1 MEESGDMVFTE
12 ILDNFIK
19 ILENIPG
26 NLKSMSMTL
35 LYFLSTIDIA
45 LTIYKNINNP
55 DFNYINWAKTKILK
69 VGFIVFAIKSYEWFL
84 TMVKDFFISIGTKG
98 LGLSL
103 NSNNYFNDPS
113 AIWDKGREIGGRV
126 IDQLSWR
133 PATYIFILL
142 GLLTYIGFFL
152 LAMRII
158 ICWVEYYFLTGF
170 SIVFLPFGALDLG
183 VEYYKN
189 VFKTIISCSIKLGV
203 FNMWLLICDKL
214 MKSIM
219 VVEKKY
225 DLDAALVVCGTVYIL
240 VAIMLSMPSI
250 TTSLLTGSPAVNAG
264 AAMAGATGAI
274 AGMTRGMGHAYRG
287 TKETVKGAVKGAKIG
302 ANSIGGSLGAPGSVG
317 NIVGSTF
324 GGAVGAIVGCSYAGA
339 RYGVFKEKA
348 KDKQNNGNN
357 GNNASVTSP
366 SNNSSSGGN
375 SSGGNTSQA
384 GSANSNGGSSG
395 STPNQQST
403 TSNSPGNNGG
413 TPSGSGQAPSSNIQ
427 GATGSVNTNAQT
439 QVNAPNS
446 NGDTTTQP
454 SSSTNDATTTDNS
467 NIDSTQATGTAQSS
481 ATNTTTQP
489 SSNTNDTTTTDNSN
503 IDSTQATGTT
513 QSSATNTDTSTVTNV
528 SNSTSSDSGNN
539 VDNSNNTNSLTNTSS
554 TTSSDTGSNSEKRG
568 IKVNG
573 GEAGKLPDWME
584 GDY

>member
-302 ANSIGGSLGAPGSVG
+302 SSVG
-317 NIVGSTF
+317 NGFLGGLGTTGGIIGNTVGGF
-324 GGAVGAIVGCSYAGA
+324 AGAIVGGSYAGA

-357 GNNASVTSP
+357 SGNYVPATPP

-384 GSANSNGGSSG
+384 GSASNNGGSSG
-395 STPNQQST
+395 GTPNQQST
-403 TSNSPGNNGG
+403 TSNSSGNGG
-413 TPSGSGQAPSSNIQ
+413 GPSGNGQTPSSNIQ
-427 GATGSVNTNAQT
+427 GTTGSVNTSAQI
-439 QVNAPNS
+439 QANAPS
-446 NGDTTTQP
+446 STGDT
-454 SSSTNDATTTDNS
+454 S
-467 NIDSTQATGTAQSS
+467 NIQSVAS
-481 ATNTTTQP
+481 TNTTTID
-489 SSNTNDTTTTDNSN
+489 SSNA
-503 IDSTQATGTT
+503 DSTQINGGT
-513 QSSATNTDTSTVTNV
+513 QSSANDMSTDTNSVNNVNTSTNTNSV
-528 SNSTSSDSGNN
+528 SDNNTGNN
-539 VDNSNNTNSLTNTSS
+539 IDNSNNTNSTVDASSENTTTTDIGDSS
-554 TTSSDTGSNSEKRG
+554 GKRG

>member
-113 AIWDKGREIGGRV
+113 AIWDKRREIGGRV

-302 ANSIGGSLGAPGSVG
+302 SSVG
-317 NIVGSTF
+317 NGFLGGLGTTGGIIGNTVGGF
-324 GGAVGAIVGCSYAGA
+324 AGAIVGGSYAGA

-357 GNNASVTSP
+357 NGNYVSATPP

-384 GSANSNGGSSG
+384 GSASNNGGSSG

-403 TSNSPGNNGG
+403 TSNSSGNGG
-413 TPSGSGQAPSSNIQ
+413 GPSGNGQTPSSNIQ
-427 GATGSVNTNAQT
+427 GTIGSVNTSAQI
-439 QVNAPNS
+439 QANAPS
-446 NGDTTTQP
+446 STGDTSNTQ
-454 SSSTNDATTTDNS
+454 SVAS
-467 NIDSTQATGTAQSS
+467 
-481 ATNTTTQP
+481 TNTTTID
-489 SSNTNDTTTTDNSN
+489 SSNA
-503 IDSTQATGTT
+503 DSTQINGAT
-513 QSSATNTDTSTVTNV
+513 QSSANDMSTDTNSVNNVNASNTGNDTTASSVSNTSTNTNSV
-528 SNSTSSDSGNN
+528 SDNNTGNN
-539 VDNSNNTNSLTNTSS
+539 IDNSNNTNSRVDASSENTTTTDIGDSS
-554 TTSSDTGSNSEKRG
+554 GKRG

>member
-250 TTSLLTGSPAVNAG
+250 TTSLLTGSPALNAG

-302 ANSIGGSLGAPGSVG
+302 SSVG
-317 NIVGSTF
+317 NGFLGGLGTTGGIIGNTVGGF
-324 GGAVGAIVGCSYAGA
+324 AGAIVGGSYAGA

-357 GNNASVTSP
+357 NGNYVSATPP

-384 GSANSNGGSSG
+384 GSASNNGGSSG

-403 TSNSPGNNGG
+403 TSNSSGNGG
-413 TPSGSGQAPSSNIQ
+413 GPSGNGQTPSSNIQ
-427 GATGSVNTNAQT
+427 GTIGSVNTSAQI
-439 QVNAPNS
+439 QANAPS
-446 NGDTTTQP
+446 STGDTSNTQ
-454 SSSTNDATTTDNS
+454 SVAS
-467 NIDSTQATGTAQSS
+467 
-481 ATNTTTQP
+481 TNTTTID
-489 SSNTNDTTTTDNSN
+489 SSNA
-503 IDSTQATGTT
+503 DSTQINGAT
-513 QSSATNTDTSTVTNV
+513 QSSANDMSTDTNSVNNVNASNTGNDTTASSVSNTSTNTNSV
-528 SNSTSSDSGNN
+528 SDNNTGNN
-539 VDNSNNTNSLTNTSS
+539 IDNSNNTNSRVDASSENTTTTDIGDSS
-554 TTSSDTGSNSEKRG
+554 GKRG

>member
-55 DFNYINWAKTKILK
+55 EFNYINWAKTKILK

-84 TMVKDFFISIGTKG
+84 TMVKDFFLSIGTKG

-264 AAMAGATGAI
+264 AAMAGTTGAI
-274 AGMTRGMGHAYRG
+274 AGMTRGMGHVYRG

-302 ANSIGGSLGAPGSVG
+302 SSVG
-317 NIVGSTF
+317 NGFLGGLGTTGGIIGNTVGGF
-324 GGAVGAIVGCSYAGA
+324 AGAIVGGSYAGA

-357 GNNASVTSP
+357 SGNYVSTTPP

-384 GSANSNGGSSG
+384 GSASNNGGSSG

-403 TSNSPGNNGG
+403 TSNSSGNGG
-413 TPSGSGQAPSSNIQ
+413 GPSGNGQTPSSNIQ
-427 GATGSVNTNAQT
+427 GTTGSVNTSAQI
-439 QVNAPNS
+439 QANAPS
-446 NGDTTTQP
+446 STGDTSNTQ
-454 SSSTNDATTTDNS
+454 SVASTNNTTIDSS
-467 NIDSTQATGTAQSS
+467 NADSTQING
-481 ATNTTTQP
+481 
-489 SSNTNDTTTTDNSN
+489 
-503 IDSTQATGTT
+503 GT
-513 QSSATNTDTSTVTNV
+513 QSSANDMSTDTNSVNNVNTSTTGNDTTASSV
-528 SNSTSSDSGNN
+528 SNTSTNSNSVSDNNTGNN
-539 VDNSNNTNSLTNTSS
+539 IDNSNNTNSTVDASSENTTTTDIGDSS
-554 TTSSDTGSNSEKRG
+554 GKRG

>member
-324 GGAVGAIVGCSYAGA
+324 GGAVGAIVGGSYAGA

-357 GNNASVTSP
+357 NGNYVSATPP

-384 GSANSNGGSSG
+384 GSASNNGGSSG

-403 TSNSPGNNGG
+403 TSNSSGNGG
-413 TPSGSGQAPSSNIQ
+413 GPSGNGQTPSSNIQ
-427 GATGSVNTNAQT
+427 GTTGSVNTSAQI
-439 QVNAPNS
+439 QANAPS
-446 NGDTTTQP
+446 STGDTSNTQ
-454 SSSTNDATTTDNS
+454 SVAS
-467 NIDSTQATGTAQSS
+467 
-481 ATNTTTQP
+481 TNTTTID
-489 SSNTNDTTTTDNSN
+489 SSNA
-503 IDSTQATGTT
+503 DSTQINGAT
-513 QSSATNTDTSTVTNV
+513 QSSANDMSTDTNSVNNVNASNTGNDTTASSVSNTSTNTNSV
-528 SNSTSSDSGNN
+528 SDNNTGNN
-539 VDNSNNTNSLTNTSS
+539 IDNSNNTNSRVDASSENTTTTDIGDSS
-554 TTSSDTGSNSEKRG
+554 GKRG

>member
-302 ANSIGGSLGAPGSVG
+302 SSVG
-317 NIVGSTF
+317 NGFLGGLGTTGGIIGNTVGGF
-324 GGAVGAIVGCSYAGA
+324 AGAIVGGSYAGA

-357 GNNASVTSP
+357 SGNYVPATPP

-384 GSANSNGGSSG
+384 GSASNNGGSSG
-395 STPNQQST
+395 GTPNQQST
-403 TSNSPGNNGG
+403 TSNSSGNGG
-413 TPSGSGQAPSSNIQ
+413 GPSGNGQTPSSNIQ
-427 GATGSVNTNAQT
+427 GTTGSVNTSAQI
-439 QVNAPNS
+439 QANAPS
-446 NGDTTTQP
+446 STGDTSNTQ
-454 SSSTNDATTTDNS
+454 SVAS
-467 NIDSTQATGTAQSS
+467 
-481 ATNTTTQP
+481 TNTTTID
-489 SSNTNDTTTTDNSN
+489 SSNA
-503 IDSTQATGTT
+503 DSTQINGGT
-513 QSSATNTDTSTVTNV
+513 QSSANDMSTDTNSVNNVNTSTTGNDTTASSVSNTSTNTNSV
-528 SNSTSSDSGNN
+528 SDNNTGNN
-539 VDNSNNTNSLTNTSS
+539 IDNSNNTNSTVDASSENTTTTDIGDSS
-554 TTSSDTGSNSEKRG
+554 GKRG

>member
-302 ANSIGGSLGAPGSVG
+302 SSVG
-317 NIVGSTF
+317 NGFLGGLGTTGGIIGNTVGGF
-324 GGAVGAIVGCSYAGA
+324 AGAIVGGSYAGA

-357 GNNASVTSP
+357 NGNYVSATPP

-384 GSANSNGGSSG
+384 GSASNNGGSSG

-403 TSNSPGNNGG
+403 TSNSSGNGG
-413 TPSGSGQAPSSNIQ
+413 GPSGNGQTPSSNIQ
-427 GATGSVNTNAQT
+427 GTTGSVNTSAQI
-439 QVNAPNS
+439 QANAPS
-446 NGDTTTQP
+446 STGDTSNTQ
-454 SSSTNDATTTDNS
+454 SVAS
-467 NIDSTQATGTAQSS
+467 
-481 ATNTTTQP
+481 TNTTTID
-489 SSNTNDTTTTDNSN
+489 SSNA
-503 IDSTQATGTT
+503 DSTQTSGAT
-513 QSSATNTDTSTVTNV
+513 QSSANNISSGTNSVNNVNTSTNTSNTGNDTTSSSVSNTSTNTNSV
-528 SNSTSSDSGNN
+528 SDNNTGNN
-539 VDNSNNTNSLTNTSS
+539 IDNSNNTNSTVDASSENTTTTDIGDSS
-554 TTSSDTGSNSEKRG
+554 GKRG

>member
-1 MEESGDMVFTE
+1 MVFTE
-12 ILDNFIK
+12 ILNNFVK
-19 ILENIPG
+19 ILEKLPG
-26 NLKSMSMTL
+26 NLKSMCMTL

-45 LTIYKNINNP
+45 LTVYKNINNP
-55 DFNYINWAKTKILK
+55 DFNYVNWAKTKILK
-69 VGFIVFAIKSYEWFL
+69 IGFIIFAIKSYEWFL
-84 TMVKDFFISIGTKG
+84 SMVKSFFLSVGTKG
-98 LGLSL
+98 LGISL
-103 NSNNYFNDPS
+103 NGNNYFNDPS
-113 AIWDKGREIGGRV
+113 VIWDKGREIGDLILDEVSGWP
-126 IDQLSWR
+126 S
-133 PATYIFILL
+133 TYVFILL
-142 GLLTYIGFFL
+142 GIITYIGFFML
-152 LAMRII
+152 SIQII
-158 ICWVEYYFLTGF
+158 ICWVEYYFLTGI
-170 SIVFLPFGALDLG
+170 SIIFLPFGALDLG
-183 VEYYKN
+183 LEYYKN
-189 VFKTIISCSIKLGV
+189 VFKTIMSCSIKLCV
-203 FNMWLLICDKL
+203 FNIWLLICDKL
-214 MKSIM
+214 IKELL
-219 VVEKKY
+219 VVNRGYE
-225 DLDAALVVCGTVYIL
+225 LDDALVVCGTVYIL
-240 VAIMLSMPSI
+240 VVIMLSMPSL
-250 TTSLLTGSPAVNAG
+250 TSGLLTGSPTMNAG
-264 AAMAGATGAI
+264 AAMAGATGAV
-274 AGMTRGMGHAYRG
+274 AGMTRGMGHVYRG

-302 ANSIGGSLGAPGSVG
+302 ASGGSRFLGGPGTG
-317 NIVGSTF
+317 LGIVGSTV
-324 GGAVGAIVGCSYAGA
+324 GGIGGAIVGGSYAGA

-357 GNNASVTSP
+357 ASVTSP
-366 SNNSSSGGN
+366 SNNSSLGGN

-454 SSSTNDATTTDNS
+454 SSSTNDATTVDNSNIDSTQATGTAQNSTTNTTTQPSSNTNDTTTDNS
-467 NIDSTQATGTAQSS
+467 NIDSTQATGTAQSN
-481 ATNTTTQP
+481 AFNM
-489 SSNTNDTTTTDNSN
+489 
-503 IDSTQATGTT
+503 
-513 QSSATNTDTSTVTNV
+513 DTSTATNV

-539 VDNSNNTNSLTNTSS
+539 VDNSNNTNSSTNTSS

>member
-302 ANSIGGSLGAPGSVG
+302 SSVG
-317 NIVGSTF
+317 NGFLGGLGTTGGIIGNTVGGF
-324 GGAVGAIVGCSYAGA
+324 AGAIVGGSYAGA

-357 GNNASVTSP
+357 NGNYVSATPP

-384 GSANSNGGSSG
+384 GSASNNGGSSG

-403 TSNSPGNNGG
+403 TSNSSGNGG
-413 TPSGSGQAPSSNIQ
+413 GPSGNGQTPSSNIQ
-427 GATGSVNTNAQT
+427 GTIGSVNTSAQI
-439 QVNAPNS
+439 QANAPS
-446 NGDTTTQP
+446 STGDTSNTQ
-454 SSSTNDATTTDNS
+454 SVAS
-467 NIDSTQATGTAQSS
+467 
-481 ATNTTTQP
+481 TNTTTID
-489 SSNTNDTTTTDNSN
+489 SSNA
-503 IDSTQATGTT
+503 DSTQINGAT
-513 QSSATNTDTSTVTNV
+513 QSSANDMSTDTNSVNNVNTSTTGNDTTASSVSNTSTNTNSV
-528 SNSTSSDSGNN
+528 SDNNTGNN
-539 VDNSNNTNSLTNTSS
+539 IDNSNNTNSTVDASSENTTTTDIGDSS
-554 TTSSDTGSNSEKRG
+554 GKRG

>member
-302 ANSIGGSLGAPGSVG
+302 SSVG
-317 NIVGSTF
+317 NGFLGGLGTTGGIIGNTVGGF
-324 GGAVGAIVGCSYAGA
+324 AGAIVGGSYAGA

-357 GNNASVTSP
+357 NGNYVSATPP

-384 GSANSNGGSSG
+384 GSASNNGGSSG

-403 TSNSPGNNGG
+403 TSNSSGNGG
-413 TPSGSGQAPSSNIQ
+413 GPSGNGQTPSSNIQ
-427 GATGSVNTNAQT
+427 GTTGSVNTSAQI
-439 QVNAPNS
+439 QANAPS
-446 NGDTTTQP
+446 STGDTSNTQ
-454 SSSTNDATTTDNS
+454 SVAS
-467 NIDSTQATGTAQSS
+467 
-481 ATNTTTQP
+481 TNTTTID
-489 SSNTNDTTTTDNSN
+489 SSNA
-503 IDSTQATGTT
+503 DSTQINGAT
-513 QSSATNTDTSTVTNV
+513 QSSANDMSTDTNSVNDVNTSTNTSNTGNDTTASSVSNTSTNTNSV
-528 SNSTSSDSGNN
+528 SDNNTGNN
-539 VDNSNNTNSLTNTSS
+539 IDNSNNTNSTVDASSENTTTTDIGDSS
-554 TTSSDTGSNSEKRG
+554 GKRG

>member
-1 MEESGDMVFTE
+1 MVFTE
-12 ILDNFIK
+12 ILNNFVK
-19 ILENIPG
+19 ILEKLPG
-26 NLKSMSMTL
+26 NLKSMCMTL

-45 LTIYKNINNP
+45 LTVYKNINNP
-55 DFNYINWAKTKILK
+55 DFNYVNWAKTKILK
-69 VGFIVFAIKSYEWFL
+69 IGFIIFAIKSYEWFL
-84 TMVKDFFISIGTKG
+84 SMVKSFFLSVGTKG
-98 LGLSL
+98 LGISL
-103 NSNNYFNDPS
+103 NGNNYFNDPS
-113 AIWDKGREIGGRV
+113 VIWDKGREIGDLILDEVSGWP
-126 IDQLSWR
+126 S
-133 PATYIFILL
+133 TYVFILL
-142 GLLTYIGFFL
+142 GIITYIGFFML
-152 LAMRII
+152 SIQII
-158 ICWVEYYFLTGF
+158 ICWVEYYFLTGI
-170 SIVFLPFGALDLG
+170 SIIFLPFGALDLG
-183 VEYYKN
+183 LEYYKN
-189 VFKTIISCSIKLGV
+189 VFKTIMSCSIKLCV
-203 FNMWLLICDKL
+203 FNIWLLICDKL
-214 MKSIM
+214 IKELL
-219 VVEKKY
+219 VVNRGYE
-225 DLDAALVVCGTVYIL
+225 LDDALVVCGTVYIL
-240 VAIMLSMPSI
+240 VVIMLSMPSL
-250 TTSLLTGSPAVNAG
+250 TSGLLTGSPTMNAG
-264 AAMAGATGAI
+264 AAMAGATGAV
-274 AGMTRGMGHAYRG
+274 AGMTRGMGHVYRG

-302 ANSIGGSLGAPGSVG
+302 ASGGSRFLGGPGTG
-317 NIVGSTF
+317 LGIVGSTV
-324 GGAVGAIVGCSYAGA
+324 GGIGGAIVGGSYAGA

-357 GNNASVTSP
+357 ASVTSP
-366 SNNSSSGGN
+366 SNNSSLGGN

-454 SSSTNDATTTDNS
+454 SSSTNDATTVDNS
-467 NIDSTQATGTAQSS
+467 NIDSTQATGTAQNST
-481 ATNTTTQP
+481 TNTTTQP

-503 IDSTQATGTT
+503 IDSTQATGTA
-513 QSSATNTDTSTVTNV
+513 QSNTTNMDTSTVTNV
-528 SNSTSSDSGNN
+528 SNSTSSDFGNN
-539 VDNSNNTNSLTNTSS
+539 VDNSNNTNSSTNTSS

>member
-26 NLKSMSMTL
+26 NLKSMGMTL

-55 DFNYINWAKTKILK
+55 EFNYINWAKTKILK

-84 TMVKDFFISIGTKG
+84 TMVKDFFLSIGTKG

-302 ANSIGGSLGAPGSVG
+302 SSVG
-317 NIVGSTF
+317 NGFLGGLGTTGGIIGNTVGGF
-324 GGAVGAIVGCSYAGA
+324 AGAIVGGSYAGA

-348 KDKQNNGNN
+348 KDKQNNGSNN
-357 GNNASVTSP
+357 GNYVSVTPP

-375 SSGGNTSQA
+375 SSGGNTSQSGNN
-384 GSANSNGGSSG
+384 GSNSGGNSGSS
-395 STPNQQST
+395 SNQQNT

-413 TPSGSGQAPSSNIQ
+413 TPSSNIQ
-427 GATGSVNTNAQT
+427 GGTGSINTNAQT
-439 QVNAPNS
+439 QVNTPNS
-446 NGDTTTQP
+446 TVDASNTQSVASTSTTTID
-454 SSSTNDATTTDNS
+454 SSNS
-467 NIDSTQATGTAQSS
+467 NSTQTSGA
-481 ATNTTTQP
+481 
-489 SSNTNDTTTTDNSN
+489 
-503 IDSTQATGTT
+503 T
-513 QSSATNTDTSTVTNV
+513 QSSANDVSSGTNSVNNVNTSTNT
-528 SNSTSSDSGNN
+528 SNTGNN
-539 VDNSNNTNSLTNTSS
+539 IDNSNNTNSTVDASSENTTTTDIGDSS
-554 TTSSDTGSNSEKRG
+554 GKRG

>member
-302 ANSIGGSLGAPGSVG
+302 SSVG
-317 NIVGSTF
+317 NGFLGGLGTTGGIIGNTVGGF
-324 GGAVGAIVGCSYAGA
+324 AGAIVGGSYAGA

-348 KDKQNNGNN
+348 KDKQNNGSNYVS
-357 GNNASVTSP
+357 ATPP

-384 GSANSNGGSSG
+384 GSASNNGGSSG

-403 TSNSPGNNGG
+403 TSNSSGNGG
-413 TPSGSGQAPSSNIQ
+413 GPSGNGQTPSSNIQ
-427 GATGSVNTNAQT
+427 GTTGSVNTSAQI
-439 QVNAPNS
+439 QANAPS
-446 NGDTTTQP
+446 STGDTSNTQ
-454 SSSTNDATTTDNS
+454 SVAS
-467 NIDSTQATGTAQSS
+467 
-481 ATNTTTQP
+481 TNTTTID
-489 SSNTNDTTTTDNSN
+489 SSNA
-503 IDSTQATGTT
+503 DSTQINGAT
-513 QSSATNTDTSTVTNV
+513 QSSANDMSTDTNSVNNVNASNTGNDTTASSVSNTSTNTNSV
-528 SNSTSSDSGNN
+528 SDNNTGNN
-539 VDNSNNTNSLTNTSS
+539 IDNSNNTNSRVDASSENTTTTDIGDSS
-554 TTSSDTGSNSEKRG
+554 GKRG

>member
-302 ANSIGGSLGAPGSVG
+302 SSVG
-317 NIVGSTF
+317 NGFLGGLGTTGGIIGNTVGGF
-324 GGAVGAIVGCSYAGA
+324 AGAIVGGSYAGA

-357 GNNASVTSP
+357 SGNYVSTTPP

-384 GSANSNGGSSG
+384 GSASNNGGSSG

-403 TSNSPGNNGG
+403 TSNSSGNGG
-413 TPSGSGQAPSSNIQ
+413 GPSGNGQTPSSNIQ
-427 GATGSVNTNAQT
+427 GTTGSVNTSAQI
-439 QVNAPNS
+439 QANAPS
-446 NGDTTTQP
+446 STGDTSNTQ
-454 SSSTNDATTTDNS
+454 SVASTNNTTIDSS
-467 NIDSTQATGTAQSS
+467 NADSTQING
-481 ATNTTTQP
+481 
-489 SSNTNDTTTTDNSN
+489 
-503 IDSTQATGTT
+503 GT
-513 QSSATNTDTSTVTNV
+513 QSSANDMSTDTNSVNNVNTSTTGNDTTASSV
-528 SNSTSSDSGNN
+528 SNTSTNSNSVSDNNTGNN
-539 VDNSNNTNSLTNTSS
+539 IDNSNNTNSTVDASSENTTTTDIGDSS
-554 TTSSDTGSNSEKRG
+554 GKRG

>member
-324 GGAVGAIVGCSYAGA
+324 GGAVGAIVGGSYAGA

-481 ATNTTTQP
+481 ATNT
-489 SSNTNDTTTTDNSN
+489 
-503 IDSTQATGTT
+503 
-513 QSSATNTDTSTVTNV
+513 DTSTVTNV

-584 GDY
+584 GDYKNI

>member
-69 VGFIVFAIKSYEWFL
+69 VGFIVFAIKSYEWIL

-302 ANSIGGSLGAPGSVG
+302 SSVG
-317 NIVGSTF
+317 NGFLGGLGTTGGIIGNTVGGF
-324 GGAVGAIVGCSYAGA
+324 AGAIVGGSYAGA

-357 GNNASVTSP
+357 NGNYVSATPP

-384 GSANSNGGSSG
+384 GSASNNGGSSG

-403 TSNSPGNNGG
+403 TSSSSGNGG
-413 TPSGSGQAPSSNIQ
+413 GPSGNGQTPSSNIQ
-427 GATGSVNTNAQT
+427 GTTGSVNTSAQI
-439 QVNAPNS
+439 QANAPS
-446 NGDTTTQP
+446 STGDTSNTQ
-454 SSSTNDATTTDNS
+454 SVAS
-467 NIDSTQATGTAQSS
+467 
-481 ATNTTTQP
+481 TNTTTID
-489 SSNTNDTTTTDNSN
+489 SSNA
-503 IDSTQATGTT
+503 DSTQINGAT
-513 QSSATNTDTSTVTNV
+513 QSSANDMSTDTNSVNNVNASNTGNDTTASSVSNTSTNTNSV
-528 SNSTSSDSGNN
+528 SDNNTGNN
-539 VDNSNNTNSLTNTSS
+539 IDNSNNTNSRVDASSENTTTTDIGDSS
-554 TTSSDTGSNSEKRG
+554 GKRG

>member
-1 MEESGDMVFTE
+1 MVFTE

-302 ANSIGGSLGAPGSVG
+302 SSVG
-317 NIVGSTF
+317 NGFLGGLGTTGGIIGNTVGGF
-324 GGAVGAIVGCSYAGA
+324 AGAIVGGSYAGA

-357 GNNASVTSP
+357 NGNYVSATPP

-384 GSANSNGGSSG
+384 GSASNNGGSSG

-403 TSNSPGNNGG
+403 TSNSSGNGG
-413 TPSGSGQAPSSNIQ
+413 GPSGNGQTPSSNIQ
-427 GATGSVNTNAQT
+427 GTIGSVNTSAQI
-439 QVNAPNS
+439 QANAPS
-446 NGDTTTQP
+446 STGDTSNTQ
-454 SSSTNDATTTDNS
+454 SVAS
-467 NIDSTQATGTAQSS
+467 
-481 ATNTTTQP
+481 TNTTTID
-489 SSNTNDTTTTDNSN
+489 SSNA
-503 IDSTQATGTT
+503 DSTQINGAT
-513 QSSATNTDTSTVTNV
+513 QSSANDMSTDTNSVNNVNASNTGNDTTASSVSNTSTNTNSV
-528 SNSTSSDSGNN
+528 SDNNTGNN
-539 VDNSNNTNSLTNTSS
+539 IDNSNNTNSRVDASSENTTTTDIGDSS
-554 TTSSDTGSNSEKRG
+554 GKRG

>member
-1 MEESGDMVFTE
+1 MVFTE
-12 ILDNFIK
+12 ILNNFVK
-19 ILENIPG
+19 ILEKLPG
-26 NLKSMSMTL
+26 NLKSMCMTL

-45 LTIYKNINNP
+45 LTVYKNINNP
-55 DFNYINWAKTKILK
+55 DFNYVNWAKTKILK
-69 VGFIVFAIKSYEWFL
+69 IGFIIFAIKSYEWFL
-84 TMVKDFFISIGTKG
+84 SMVKSFFLSVGTKG
-98 LGLSL
+98 LGISL
-103 NSNNYFNDPS
+103 NGNNYFNDPS
-113 AIWDKGREIGGRV
+113 VIWDKGREIGDLILDEVSGWP
-126 IDQLSWR
+126 S
-133 PATYIFILL
+133 TYVFILL
-142 GLLTYIGFFL
+142 GIITYIGFFML
-152 LAMRII
+152 SIQII
-158 ICWVEYYFLTGF
+158 ICWVEYYFLTGI
-170 SIVFLPFGALDLG
+170 SIIFLPFGALDLG
-183 VEYYKN
+183 LEYYKN
-189 VFKTIISCSIKLGV
+189 VFKTIMSCSIKLCV
-203 FNMWLLICDKL
+203 FNIWLLICDKL
-214 MKSIM
+214 IKELL
-219 VVEKKY
+219 VVNRGYE
-225 DLDAALVVCGTVYIL
+225 LDDALVVCGTVYIL
-240 VAIMLSMPSI
+240 VVIMLSMPSL
-250 TTSLLTGSPAVNAG
+250 TSGLLTGSPTMNAG
-264 AAMAGATGAI
+264 AAMAGATGAV
-274 AGMTRGMGHAYRG
+274 AGMTRGMGHVYRG

-302 ANSIGGSLGAPGSVG
+302 ASGGSRFLGGPGTG
-317 NIVGSTF
+317 LGIVGSTV
-324 GGAVGAIVGCSYAGA
+324 GGIGGAIVGGSYAGA

-357 GNNASVTSP
+357 ASVTSP
-366 SNNSSSGGN
+366 SNNSSLGGN

-454 SSSTNDATTTDNS
+454 SSSTDDATTVDNSNIDSTQATGTAQNSTTNTTTQPSSNTNDTTTDNS
-467 NIDSTQATGTAQSS
+467 NIDSTQATGTAQSN
-481 ATNTTTQP
+481 AFNM
-489 SSNTNDTTTTDNSN
+489 
-503 IDSTQATGTT
+503 
-513 QSSATNTDTSTVTNV
+513 DTSTATNV

-539 VDNSNNTNSLTNTSS
+539 VDNSNNTNSSTNTSS

>member
-1 MEESGDMVFTE
+1 MVFTE
-12 ILDNFIK
+12 ILNNFVK
-19 ILENIPG
+19 ILEKLPG
-26 NLKSMSMTL
+26 NLKSMCMTL

-45 LTIYKNINNP
+45 LTVYKNINNP
-55 DFNYINWAKTKILK
+55 DFNYVNWAKTKILK
-69 VGFIVFAIKSYEWFL
+69 IGFIIFAIKSYEWFL
-84 TMVKDFFISIGTKG
+84 SMVKSFFLSVGTKG
-98 LGLSL
+98 LGISL
-103 NSNNYFNDPS
+103 NGNNYFNDPS
-113 AIWDKGREIGGRV
+113 VIWDKGREIGDLILDEVSGWP
-126 IDQLSWR
+126 S
-133 PATYIFILL
+133 TYVFILL
-142 GLLTYIGFFL
+142 GIITYIGFFML
-152 LAMRII
+152 SIQII
-158 ICWVEYYFLTGF
+158 ICWVEYYFLTGI
-170 SIVFLPFGALDLG
+170 SIIFLPFGALDLG
-183 VEYYKN
+183 LEYYKN
-189 VFKTIISCSIKLGV
+189 VFKTIMSCSIKLCV
-203 FNMWLLICDKL
+203 FNIWLLICDKL
-214 MKSIM
+214 IKELL
-219 VVEKKY
+219 VVNRGYE
-225 DLDAALVVCGTVYIL
+225 LDDALVVCGTVYIL
-240 VAIMLSMPSI
+240 VVIMLSMPSL
-250 TTSLLTGSPAVNAG
+250 TSGLLTGSPTMNAG
-264 AAMAGATGAI
+264 AAMAGATGAV
-274 AGMTRGMGHAYRG
+274 AGMTRGMGHVYRG

-302 ANSIGGSLGAPGSVG
+302 ASGGSRFLGGPGTG
-317 NIVGSTF
+317 LGIVGSTV
-324 GGAVGAIVGCSYAGA
+324 GGIGGAIVGGSYAGA

-357 GNNASVTSP
+357 DSVTSP
-366 SNNSSSGGN
+366 SNNSSLGGN

-454 SSSTNDATTTDNS
+454 SSSTNDATTVDNS

-481 ATNTTTQP
+481 TTNTTTQP

-503 IDSTQATGTT
+503 IDSTQATGTA
-513 QSSATNTDTSTVTNV
+513 QSNATNMDTSTVTNV

-539 VDNSNNTNSLTNTSS
+539 VDNSNNTNSSTNTSS
-554 TTSSDTGSNSEKRG
+554 TISSDTGSNSEKRG

>member
-84 TMVKDFFISIGTKG
+84 TMVKDFFLSIGTKG

-274 AGMTRGMGHAYRG
+274 AGMTRGMGHVYRG

-302 ANSIGGSLGAPGSVG
+302 SSVG
-317 NIVGSTF
+317 NGFLGGLGTTGGIIGNTVGGF
-324 GGAVGAIVGCSYAGA
+324 AGAIVGGSYAGA

-357 GNNASVTSP
+357 SGNYVSATPP

-384 GSANSNGGSSG
+384 GSASNNGGSSG

-403 TSNSPGNNGG
+403 TSSSSGNGG
-413 TPSGSGQAPSSNIQ
+413 GPSGNGQTPSSNIQ
-427 GATGSVNTNAQT
+427 GTTGSVNTSAQI
-439 QVNAPNS
+439 QANAPS
-446 NGDTTTQP
+446 STGDTSNTQ
-454 SSSTNDATTTDNS
+454 SVASTNTTIIDSS
-467 NIDSTQATGTAQSS
+467 NADSTQINEG
-481 ATNTTTQP
+481 
-489 SSNTNDTTTTDNSN
+489 
-503 IDSTQATGTT
+503 T
-513 QSSATNTDTSTVTNV
+513 QSSANDMSTDTNSVNNVNTSTTGNDTTASSVSNTSTNTNSV
-528 SNSTSSDSGNN
+528 SDNNTGNN
-539 VDNSNNTNSLTNTSS
+539 IDNSNNTNSTVDASSENTTTTDIGDSS
-554 TTSSDTGSNSEKRG
+554 GKRG

>member
-1 MEESGDMVFTE
+1 MVFTE
-12 ILDNFIK
+12 ILNNFVK
-19 ILENIPG
+19 ILEKLPG
-26 NLKSMSMTL
+26 NLKSMCMTL

-45 LTIYKNINNP
+45 LTVYKNINNP
-55 DFNYINWAKTKILK
+55 DFNYVNWAKTKILK
-69 VGFIVFAIKSYEWFL
+69 IGFIIFAIKSYEWFL
-84 TMVKDFFISIGTKG
+84 SMVKSFFLSVGTKG
-98 LGLSL
+98 LGISL
-103 NSNNYFNDPS
+103 NGNNYFNDPS
-113 AIWDKGREIGGRV
+113 VIWDKGREIGDLILDEVSGWP
-126 IDQLSWR
+126 S
-133 PATYIFILL
+133 TYVFILL
-142 GLLTYIGFFL
+142 GIITYIGFFML
-152 LAMRII
+152 SIQII
-158 ICWVEYYFLTGF
+158 ICWVEYYFLTGI
-170 SIVFLPFGALDLG
+170 SIIFLPFGALDLG
-183 VEYYKN
+183 LEYYKN
-189 VFKTIISCSIKLGV
+189 VFKTIMSCSIKLCV
-203 FNMWLLICDKL
+203 FNIWLLICDKL
-214 MKSIM
+214 IKELL
-219 VVEKKY
+219 VVNRGYE
-225 DLDAALVVCGTVYIL
+225 LDDALVVCGTVYIL
-240 VAIMLSMPSI
+240 VVIMLSMPSL
-250 TTSLLTGSPAVNAG
+250 TSGLLTGSPTMNAG
-264 AAMAGATGAI
+264 AAMAGATGAV
-274 AGMTRGMGHAYRG
+274 AGMTRGMGHVYRG

-302 ANSIGGSLGAPGSVG
+302 ASGGSRFLGGPGTG
-317 NIVGSTF
+317 LGIVGSTV
-324 GGAVGAIVGCSYAGA
+324 GGIGGAIVGGSYAGA

-357 GNNASVTSP
+357 ASVTSP
-366 SNNSSSGGN
+366 SNNSSLGGN

-454 SSSTNDATTTDNS
+454 SSSTNDATTVDNG
-467 NIDSTQATGTAQSS
+467 NIDSTQATGTAQNST
-481 ATNTTTQP
+481 TNTTTQP

-503 IDSTQATGTT
+503 IDSTQATGTA
-513 QSSATNTDTSTVTNV
+513 QSNTTNMDTSTVTNV
-528 SNSTSSDSGNN
+528 SNSTSSDFGNN
-539 VDNSNNTNSLTNTSS
+539 VDNSNNTNSSTNTSS